1 MFVYLIRSDEGDTV
15 FLDERRMGTNLTQT
29 EQQDENLRVVSSKG
43 DMSIF
48 ALDDIRKNLLQNRAC
63 SQVSIKISLSSGF
76 HLQKLCER
84 DGEGN

>member
-63 SQVSIKISLSSGF
+63 SQVSIKISLSSDF